1 MYLVAIY
8 RTVQYLSPPLQIVMH
23 ASMLG
28 TLRSHGWR
36 HYVEVCL
43 NVPYFKSRCSTIRI
57 ASVIPVD
64 AVLDVFVTS
73 LALKTNGMIRWM
85 VDVMG

>member
-1 MYLVAIY
+1 
-8 RTVQYLSPPLQIVMH
+8 MH
-23 ASMLG
+23 AEETAHAAQAANAANQTKKDPTPRV
-28 TLRSHGWR
+28 TLK
-36 HYVEVCL
+36 VLLVL
-43 NVPYFKSRCSTIRI
+43 VNVTIRI

-73 LALKTNGMIRWM
+73 LALRTNGMIRWM

>member
-1 MYLVAIY
+1 
-8 RTVQYLSPPLQIVMH
+8 MH
-23 ASMLG
+23 AEETAHAAQAANAANQTKKDPTPRV
-28 TLRSHGWR
+28 TLK
-36 HYVEVCL
+36 VLLLVL
-43 NVPYFKSRCSTIRI
+43 VNVTIRI

-73 LALKTNGMIRWM
+73 LALRTNGMIRWM

>member
-1 MYLVAIY
+1 
-8 RTVQYLSPPLQIVMH
+8 MH
-23 ASMLG
+23 AEETAHAAQAANAANQTKKDPTPRV
-28 TLRSHGWR
+28 TLK
-36 HYVEVCL
+36 VLLLLLLLV
-43 NVPYFKSRCSTIRI
+43 NVTIRI

-73 LALKTNGMIRWM
+73 LALRTNGMIRWM